1 MARRSRKRTA
11 RASSGKHWHYP
22 AQLRHPFQPQ
32 DYLDASAIDDIHQ
45 TALQVLEELGIK
57 VLLPEA
63 VDIFAKAGALIDE
76 DMVHIGRDMVEAA
89 LATAPASFPL
99 NAPNPDRSL
108 LVEPG
113 QMIFSPGAGCPNAT
127 DKMRGRRPGDLQSY
141 SDALRLQQSFDVIH
155 LMGPSAEPQ
164 DVPAHLRHFAFM
176 NAQLGLTDKP
186 LFVYARGQAQVE
198 QSFEMIQIALGLSDD
213 AFRATP
219 WTKTVIN
226 TNSPRQLDR
235 PMSQGIIDFARY
247 GQILVITPF
256 CLAGAM
262 APITIA
268 GALVLQHAEALAGIV
283 LAQLVNPGAPCV
295 YGAFGSNVDMKS
307 GAPAFGTPEHMQMT
321 LGSGQLA
328 RHIGLPWRSGAGTA
342 ANLADAQAAGETHM
356 SLWAALLANATM
368 TFHAAGWLEGG
379 LTFGYE
385 KFINDIEALQSFAHM
400 IRRPD
405 ASRDALG
412 FDAIAEV
419 QPGGHFF
426 ATAQTM
432 DRYDSAFYVPVLAEL
447 ANFGTWTEAGAQ
459 NAEDRA
465 TKVWQD
471 ILANFQPPPGST
483 ERAGRIQ
490 DYIACQTERGGA
502 PIMD

>member
-1 MARRSRKRTA
+1 M
-11 RASSGKHWHYP
+11 
-22 AQLRHPFQPQ
+22 
-32 DYLDASAIDDIHQ
+32 
-45 TALQVLEELGIK
+45 
-57 VLLPEA
+57 
-63 VDIFAKAGALIDE
+63 
-76 DMVHIGRDMVEAA
+76 
-89 LATAPASFPL
+89 
-99 NAPNPDRSL
+99 
-108 LVEPG
+108 
-113 QMIFSPGAGCPNAT
+113 
-127 DKMRGRRPGDLQSY
+127 
-141 SDALRLQQSFDVIH
+141 
-155 LMGPSAEPQ
+155 
-164 DVPAHLRHFAFM
+164 
-176 NAQLGLTDKP
+176 
-186 LFVYARGQAQVE
+186 
-198 QSFEMIQIALGLSDD
+198 
-213 AFRATP
+213 
-219 WTKTVIN
+219 
-226 TNSPRQLDR
+226 
-235 PMSQGIIDFARY
+235 
-247 GQILVITPF
+247 
-256 CLAGAM
+256 
-262 APITIA
+262 
-268 GALVLQHAEALAGIV
+268 QHAEALAGIV

-385 KFINDIEALQSFAHM
+385 KFINDIEALQSLTHM
-400 IRRPD
+400 IRKPD
-405 ASRDALG
+405 TSRDALG